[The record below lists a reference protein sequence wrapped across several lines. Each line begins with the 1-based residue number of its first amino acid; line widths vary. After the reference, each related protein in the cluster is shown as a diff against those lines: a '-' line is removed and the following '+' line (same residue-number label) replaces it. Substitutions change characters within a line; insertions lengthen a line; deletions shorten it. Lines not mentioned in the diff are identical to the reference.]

1 MIFCIFPLIVL
12 IVLDIIE
19 YVMLSLTQHQS
30 WLFYL
35 PLAKQAALLKDDLL
49 EPVDQLLDDP
59 LLVDLV
65 RDCLAGRRPAS
76 ARTGRPGI
84 APDRL
89 LRCCVL
95 KHLKGW
101 SFRDLDRELRSNLIY
116 RRFTRFDAEATPTYS
131 AFSRL
136 FAVLS
141 PAVTEQIHQR
151 VVGLA
156 REQGA
161 ASGRKIRV
169 DSTAIETN
177 VHYPTDST
185 LLGDG
190 IRVLSRSL
198 KRMAAECQ
206 AGVLEV
212 VNHGRAVKHRLLEIS
227 RAAKSLT
234 QASRQRMQES
244 YQKLLGLTR
253 SAVRQAGLA
262 LRRCESGRLPV
273 VGSVLRMEV
282 QAGQLRHFLPLVEKV
297 ITQTQER
304 VFGGNRHVE
313 GKVLSLFEPHTQ
325 VIRKGKA
332 HKPNEF
338 GRLVRIDEVE
348 NGIVSG
354 YQILEGN
361 SADTDSWLPAL
372 EQHEATFGHVPAM
385 ATADRGFFSAEN
397 ERKAEDLGVEKVALP
412 ARGRLSKTRAK
423 RQKQRWFKRALRWRA
438 GEEATISHLKNPFSL
453 RRATYKGERGFKR
466 YVGWSVITKNL
477 FSIARWLERKKRAKE
492 NRDVEGG

>member
-12 IVLDIIE
+12 TVLDIIE

-101 SFRDLDRELRSNLIY
+101 NFRDLDRELRSNLIY